1 MSEWKNYG
9 ETTFTDFGSVG
20 ETQPVDA
27 FDGGNMGGM
36 DKTMP
41 DGGFNPGFEPGPTE
55 PIGPTDWAPTP
66 GQDDWPG
73 ESKTQPVIAD
83 FVDNRGMTIRPTTG
97 WLVCIEGA
105 TKGQD
110 YRLFNGYN
118 YIGRSAELNQVVIP
132 DRKVSSKPSARIL
145 YDNESRLF
153 YINECDGATNPVYLN
168 GKLFDHRVELQPY
181 DVIKLGDTKL
191 LFVPL
196 CTAKFSWEE

>member
-20 ETQPVDA
+20 ETQPVDS
-27 FDGGNMGGM
+27 FDGGSMGGM

-41 DGGFNPGFEPGPTE
+41 DNGFTPGYDGGATE
-55 PIGPTDWAPTP
+55 PVVKNDWDSGA
-66 GQDDWPG
+66 GWP
-73 ESKTQPVIAD
+73 EDPHTQPDIPD
-83 FVDNRGMTIRPTTG
+83 IVDSRGQSIRPTTG
-97 WLVCIEGA
+97 WLVCIEGP

-110 YRLFNGYN
+110 YRLYNRYN
-118 YIGRSAELNQVVIP
+118 YIGRAADRNQVAIP
-132 DRKVSSKPSARIL
+132 DRKISAVPSARIL
-145 YDNESRLF
+145 YDPLTHLF

-168 GKLFDHRVELQPY
+168 GKLFDGRVVLQPY

-196 CTAKFSWEE
+196 CTDKFSWEE

>member
-27 FDGGNMGGM
+27 FDGGSMGGL
-36 DKTMP
+36 DRTMP
-41 DGGFNPGFEPGPTE
+41 DGGFDQGYDGGATE
-55 PIGPTDWAPTP
+55 AIDHTDWT
-66 GQDDWPG
+66 D